1 LPDDEDKPAPEAR
14 QPEAHD
20 AAVKFEGHGIQS
32 VHAGLAQAAAATF
45 EGSSNLSAGVERR
58 SR

>member
-1 LPDDEDKPAPEAR
+1 VPDDEDKSVPPAP

-20 AAVKFEGHGIQS
+20 GTITLEGAGDLSAA
-32 VHAGLAQAAAATF
+32 AGLAQAAAATF